1 MDELQ
6 WHLDRQKGIGGSDA
20 STVLGINP
28 WKSRLQLY
36 HEKVDEIKADKI
48 DNDNI
53 RFKLGHVLEPM
64 IAEEY
69 AKRTGYILETRPSK
83 THSKYPFMIGNIDRH
98 VTVPYDYNDIN
109 TPSNS
114 LLPSETLDRGILEIK
129 TKGAFINWEGD
140 EIPEYYNTQGQHYM
154 AVYDYNWVDFAVL
167 DFLKFEIKITR
178 INRDN
183 DLIAK
188 IINEEAKF
196 WDLVQNKT
204 PPKIEPTKS
213 CSDFLKECYKDAS
226 PITINISDNEEAT
239 FNSKTLFSVK
249 VSRKNLD
256 EIELTT
262 KNYFMDLMK
271 NAEKAIGDGYTITWK
286 NDKDSTKF
294 DTDKFKFENPQ
305 IYKKYLEPKKG
316 SRRFL
321 SKFDKE

>member
-36 HEKVDEIKADKI
+36 HEKVDEITTDKI
-48 DNDNI
+48 DNNNI

-69 AKRTGYILETRPSK
+69 SRITGRGLVSRPSK
-83 THSKYPFMIGNIDRH
+83 THPNHPFMVGNIDREI
-98 VTVPYDYNDIN
+98 VKSDKPNQ
-109 TPSNS
+109 
-114 LLPSETLDRGILEIK
+114 GILEIK
-129 TKGAFINWEGD
+129 TKGAFINWD
-140 EIPEYYNTQGQHYM
+140 EDIPPYYHSQIQHYM
-154 AVYDYNWVDFAVL
+154 AVYGYSWGSFAVL
-167 DFLKFEIKITR
+167 DFNKFEITITDVE
-178 INRDN
+178 RDDVFIEN
-183 DLIAK
+183 LI
-188 IINEEAKF
+188 EEEKKF

-204 PPKIEPTKS
+204 PPKIESTKS
-213 CSDFLKECYKDAS
+213 CADFLKECYGQAES
-226 PITINISDNEEAT
+226 ITIDLSDNEEAT
-239 FNSKTLFSVK
+239 FNAKTLKSVK
-249 VSRKNLD
+249 VSYKNLD
-256 EIELTT
+256 EIELTS

-294 DTDKFKFENPQ
+294 DMDKFKFENPQ

-321 SKFDKE
+321 SKFKD